1 MPILQIAP
9 VTRRGM
15 KLMVSL
21 YGLSETGKTMS
32 ALRLAAGIEPD
43 PQKRMLLDT
52 EGGQRG
58 RAYTDHIDG
67 GYLYA
72 QLSRPFTPER
82 YIQALD
88 EIEQAGVNVLVID
101 SISHAWFG
109 EGGILDMVDEIPGD
123 NFAKWKK
130 PKRRL
135 AKMTQ
140 RLMGSDM
147 HIILCARA
155 KEPLIDGRDAN
166 GKPIKVRGPVVP
178 IQERTLWY
186 DLTIVAQ
193 MLGDG
198 EFDITR
204 PQGKCPGMLRPF
216 FAEGKVMDEALG
228 RKLAAWAMAEG
239 GKSPEHRR
247 LELDAMSA
255 AEAGVEAFRRF
266 WGEISI
272 EQRGLINAN
281 RGNYQ
286 SIATA
291 ADRER
296 EEQQANGEAPDDE
309 ATVTAEALKIQAAG
323 AKAGK
328 PAAAAAAPEKTPP
341 PTADTKATAADEPPA
356 VDLAPYQIAMPRR
369 QDGTPHYTAWR
380 GQIADRLAEAQDIA
394 TVDRLREANADWI
407 DAAAGSD
414 VEAERQE
421 AKAIEARFADARQRI
436 TATTA

>member
-1 MPILQIAP
+1 MAILQIAP

-15 KLMVSL
+15 KLMISL

-43 PQKRMLLDT
+43 AGKRMLLDT

-109 EGGILDMVDEIPGD
+109 EGGILDMVDEMPGSD
-123 NFAKWKK
+123 FAKWKK

-147 HIILCARA
+147 HVILCARA
-155 KEPLIDGRDAN
+155 KEPLIDARDAN
-166 GKPIKVRGPVVP
+166 GKAIKVRGPAVP

-186 DLTIVAQ
+186 DLTVVAQ

-198 EFDITR
+198 EFDIAR
-204 PQGKCPGMLRPF
+204 PQGKCPGMLRPL
-216 FAEGKVMDEALG
+216 FAEGKVMDEAMG

-255 AEAGVEAFRRF
+255 AEAGVAAFRAF
-266 WGEISI
+266 WKELTIP
-272 EQRGLINAN
+272 QRALIDAN
-281 RGNYQ
+281 RDNYQ

-291 ADRER
+291 ADKER
-296 EEQQANGEAPDDE
+296 AEQAASGEAADDADD
-309 ATVTAEALKIQAAG
+309 ATVTADALKIQAAG
-323 AKAGK
+323 AAAK
-328 PAAAAAAPEKTPP
+328 PAKAAAQETKSEPTAAQDDPP
-341 PTADTKATAADEPPA
+341 PGP
-356 VDLAPYQIAMPRR
+356 DLTPYKIPMVRR
-369 QDGTPHYTAWR
+369 QDGTPHFTTWR
-380 GQIADRLAEAQDIA
+380 GRVADRLAEASDIE
-394 TVDRLREANADWI
+394 TVELIREANADWI
-407 DAAAGSD
+407 DGAAGSD
-414 VEAERQE
+414 VPADRQE
-421 AKAIEARFADARQRI
+421 AKAIEQRFAEARQRF
-436 TATTA
+436 AQPTTA